1 MPPRKSSASVA
12 SSSST
17 MSKPKTAASSS
28 PASAKKKGA
37 RASNA
42 SASSSKARSSTAASS
57 RTSNGRAKQ
66 TPIYID
72 DSDEDQD
79 ESEGAEDSAD
89 DFKDADEDAEEDPE
103 EEEEEEEEEENDGD
117 DYASS
122 KKKGKTTP
130 IKRKATAS
138 PASNSKK
145 RKTTKE
151 KDDDDD
157 DDDDF
162 DEDDDDE
169 PVRKSYGFVKAGIGA
184 PTTGHVPPNQ
194 ISPHL
199 FNLLRDL
206 KDPEK
211 NDRDWFKA
219 RDKLWR
225 YCEKTWLDFVETLT
239 ESIMEKGDDTIPFL
253 PPKDINY
260 RIYRDVRFSPSKI
273 PYKTEV
279 QATFTRTGR
288 KGNWAGYHVSIS
300 PDGRSYIAGGKW
312 SPNKEELG
320 KIRQHILDKTAL
332 GKELQQVVSAK
343 EFVKLFGAPVKS
355 TSEIKDGQRRN
366 LWGFSDQLKIAPKIT
381 GLQPDH
387 PQMHWLRLRS
397 FIASHFFSD
406 DEVLSPKFQDRV
418 CEVVRVIRPL
428 TSVLNRMVFGEDVD
442 GPVGG
447 GEGEEEGADEDE
459 DLEVEEDDDED
470 EDVEDEDED
479 EGEEG

>member
-12 SSSST
+12 SSTST
-17 MSKPKTAASSS
+17 RSKPKTAASSS
-28 PASAKKKGA
+28 PASAKKKSA

-89 DFKDADEDAEEDPE
+89 DFKDADEGAEDDPE
-103 EEEEEEEEEENDGD
+103 EGEDDGDDGDSDND

-130 IKRKATAS
+130 IKRKSTAS

-145 RKTTKE
+145 RKTTK
-151 KDDDDD
+151 KKDDDDDD

-381 GLQPDH
+381 GLKPDH

-447 GEGEEEGADEDE
+447 GEGEEDGADEDE
-459 DLEVEEDDDED
+459 DLEMEEDDDED
-470 EDVEDEDED
+470 EDVEDD
-479 EGEEG
+479 EEG